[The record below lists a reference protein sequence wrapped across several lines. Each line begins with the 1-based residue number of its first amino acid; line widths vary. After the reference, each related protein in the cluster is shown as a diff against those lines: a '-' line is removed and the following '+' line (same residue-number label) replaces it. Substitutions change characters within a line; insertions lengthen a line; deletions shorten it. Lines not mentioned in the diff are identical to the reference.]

1 MLNLFQ
7 HLAISFDRSRNKFG
21 MTENVAKRS
30 FGESPLKDWMVTI
43 NYQLETRTS
52 SLLDDL
58 NPEQRR
64 AAQITSGPVLIL
76 AGAGSGKT
84 KTLTHRIAYLVEQ
97 GVHPS
102 NILAVTFTNKA
113 AGELRERL
121 TALTTKSQIS
131 SSRQIPTPND
141 RIRYLTSDIQS
152 PNHFPWL
159 GTFHSVCGRILRR
172 DIGVLGYRSDFTI
185 YDAADSLSLIKQVMD
200 EAGLDPKQVNPR
212 AVATFISGAKNELI
226 GPAQYAEQAEGYF
239 MELVAT
245 LYPAYQARLKAANAL
260 DFDDLIGQAVRL
272 FEGYP
277 QILADYQQRFQHL
290 LIDEYQDTNH
300 AQYQLVKL
308 LATHGNICVVGDDY
322 QAIYGW
328 RGANFRNILN
338 FERDWPSAQV
348 IKLEQ
353 NYRSTQTILSAADA
367 VIKNNSQRTD
377 KTLWTDKGAG
387 APVTIYEAL
396 DQGDEADF
404 IISEIRSLGAEHLP
418 AGKAG
423 PSLNRF
429 AILYRTNAQS
439 RALEEAFLKREVAY
453 RLVGAVQFYQRKEVK
468 DVLAYLRVLLNP
480 ADAVA
485 FERAASAPSRGI
497 GRKTLET
504 VRTQGLTVASEGNA
518 KLGKFAALLQLL
530 RVYSGEHTL
539 PQLVDKVA
547 EASGYRDSLLDG
559 SEEGETRWENVQELK
574 SVAEG
579 YETLVHFLE
588 ATSLISDVD
597 NYDPAHEAVTLMT
610 MHNAKGLEFPVVFIV
625 GCEEGIFPHAR
636 ALADPAQ
643 MEEERRLCYVGITRA
658 KERLYL
664 LHANSR
670 LLYGGF
676 QANQASRFIG
686 EIPVDLL
693 EKL

>member
-1 MLNLFQ
+1 MP
-7 HLAISFDRSRNKFG
+7 
-21 MTENVAKRS
+21 T
-30 FGESPLKDWMVTI
+30 T
-43 NYQLETRTS
+43 NYQLPTTAS
-52 SLLDDL
+52 TPSTLLDDL

-64 AAQITSGPVLIL
+64 AAEITEGPVLIL

-121 TALTTKSQIS
+121 TRLVNSEQRIANSTNDH
-131 SSRQIPTPND
+131 SRFTNH
-141 RIRYLTSDIQS
+141 RS
-152 PNHFPWL
+152 PSFPWL
-159 GTFHSVCGRILRR
+159 GTFHSVCVRILRR
-172 DIGVLGYRSDFTI
+172 DIGALGYSTDFTI
-185 YDAADSLSLIKQVMD
+185 YDAADSLSVVKQVMND
-200 EAGLDPKQVNPR
+200 QGLDPKQVNPR
-212 AVATFISGAKNELI
+212 TVQTFISGAKNELLT
-226 GPAQYAEQAEGYF
+226 PSAYASTAEGYF
-239 MELVAT
+239 MELVAK
-245 LYPAYQARLKAANAL
+245 LYPAYQAQLKKANAL
-260 DFDDLIGQAVRL
+260 DFDDLLVKTVQL
-272 FEGYP
+272 FQQFP
-277 QILADYQQRFQHL
+277 QILADYQQRFKHL
-290 LIDEYQDTNH
+290 LIDEYQDTNQ
-300 AQYQLVKL
+300 AQYLFVKL

-338 FERDWPSAQV
+338 FEKDWPEAVV

-353 NYRSTQTILSAADA
+353 NYRSTQTILDAADA
-367 VIKNNSQRTD
+367 VIKNNYQRTD
-377 KTLWTDKGAG
+377 KTLWTDKGQG

-404 IISEIRSLGAEHLP
+404 LIGEIHSLITEY
-418 AGKAG
+418 K
-423 PSLNRF
+423 SLNSF

-439 RALEEAFLKREVAY
+439 RALEEAFLRREVPY

-468 DVLAYLRVLLNP
+468 DVLAYLRCLQNP
-480 ADAVA
+480 SDFVA

-497 GRKTLET
+497 GKKTMEL
-504 VRTQGLTVASEGNA
+504 VRAEGLAVTAEGNA
-518 KLGKFAALLQLL
+518 KLRNFVALLELL
-530 RVYSGEHTL
+530 RVYSKEHTL
-539 PQLVDKVA
+539 PQLIDKLA
-547 EASGYRDSLLDG
+547 DASGYRDALLDG
-559 SEEGETRWENVQELK
+559 SEEGEARWENVQELK

-579 YETLVHFLE
+579 YETLQQFLE
-588 ATSLISDVD
+588 ATSLISDID
-597 NYDPAHEAVTLMT
+597 NYDPNHEAVTLMT

-625 GCEEGIFPHAR
+625 GCEEGIFPHSR
-636 ALADPAQ
+636 ALSDPSQ

-676 QANQASRFIG
+676 QSNMASRFIG
-686 EIPVDLL
+686 EIPTELL